1 MKCSQHFGQVKPMSE
16 YWSDYVSIEDLNFK
30 LENIDELEE
39 QRIADT
45 ISGDLMRDER

>member
-1 MKCSQHFGQVKPMSE
+1 MSE

-45 ISGDLMRDER
+45 ISGDMMRD